1 MTSECILIVDEDKE
15 FLAMALDFLV
25 VQMNLENVIWAVS
38 PEEAEE
44 KMRIYNPRV
53 VVLDLGMKKLR
64 GEEIA
69 SIINSNPN
77 PPIIIM
83 SSLYD
88 NDDYLE
94 LTHELGADGF
104 FRKDQLKTAI
114 PKLIEFLKSD
124 HHDEI
129 DGNYFDG
136 NYKENQDKVHDKT
149 QNQKNYGD
157 LFRDNTYLLN

>member
-1 MTSECILIVDEDKE
+1 MASECILIVDEDKE
-15 FLAMALDFLV
+15 FLAVALDFLI
-25 VQMNLENVIWAVS
+25 VQMNIDNVVWAAS

-44 KMRIYNPRV
+44 KMKIYNPRV

-83 SSLYD
+83 SSIYD
-88 NDDYLE
+88 NDDYLD

-124 HHDEI
+124 QPDE
-129 DGNYFDG
+129 DFDG
-136 NYKENQDKVHDKT
+136 NYDESHGKIHDKT
-149 QNQKNYGD
+149 QNQKNYRD